1 VPEQFVVPTIIVG
14 LVVLV
19 AFVLMI
25 VGWRGRVRR
34 QSGLALAPV
43 PTELAPAS
51 YAAEVLYVAT
61 TRSDAQLERIVA
73 GGLGLRSRA
82 DVSVHPEGV
91 LLALRGSDPIL
102 IPAEAVADAGF
113 GTYTIDRVV
122 ERDGLAVI
130 TWRLGD
136 TLVDTW
142 IRANSDGDKEA
153 LVSAVSTLASGSLA

>member
-1 VPEQFVVPTIIVG
+1 
-14 LVVLV
+14 
-19 AFVLMI
+19 
-25 VGWRGRVRR
+25 
-34 QSGLALAPV
+34 
-43 PTELAPAS
+43 
-51 YAAEVLYVAT
+51 
-61 TRSDAQLERIVA
+61 
-73 GGLGLRSRA
+73 
-82 DVSVHPEGV
+82 VSVHPEGV